1 MNWKTLL
8 FVLPFLA
15 TTISADASVSLEPVV
30 DSLSQPVFVGH
41 AGDQTGRLFIV
52 EQVGTIRIVDQGQ
65 LVVEPFL
72 DLSGKV
78 DFGGEKGLLGLA
90 FHPSY
95 AANGRFFVNFTHL
108 NGDDL
113 KTVVAEYARS
123 ATDPNRADPGSER
136 VLLEFDQPFGNHN
149 GGMLAFGKDG
159 FLYIS
164 TGDGGSGGDP
174 QRNGQNRSTLLGN
187 ILRINVD
194 QGDPYSV
201 PSDNPFVG
209 EQGVRGE
216 IWAYGFRNPWRF
228 SFDSATGRLFAGDV
242 GQNSWEEIDLVVKGG
257 NYGWN
262 VMEGNHCFSPS
273 NGCDQT
279 GLQLPITELDR
290 ANARSITGGYIY
302 RGQQRTEL
310 WGSYIFGDFSTG
322 IIWALTEDQE
332 GNWVRQ
338 EILRT
343 PHSISSFGEDE
354 NGELYV
360 LDYLGTL
367 YQLRFGWRLFFAQAG
382 DGETGAGSLSSGVVL
397 INNGS
402 SAVSGTVVFFSQ
414 DGVPR
419 VLTIGES
426 TADSFPFDLSPRS
439 SLVLQTS
446 GDADPLYVGWAEA
459 ATDVPISGSV
469 VYTLRDGQAEILT
482 EAGVSASPPGK
493 SFALAASR
501 SSDEGAETALAI
513 ANPSNNASVK
523 VLVQV
528 KKLDGSLV
536 GTDQIDLEPENQS
549 AFFISEIV
557 DLPGEFKGTVL
568 LDGTGDF
575 IATTL
580 RTVGRVHSASVAV
593 GQ

>member
-1 MNWKTLL
+1 MKWKTLL
-8 FVLPFLA
+8 LALPFLI
-15 TTISADASVSLEPVV
+15 TTVSADVSLSLEAVV

-52 EQVGTIRIVDQGQ
+52 EQAGTIRIVDQGQ
-65 LVVEPFL
+65 LVAEPFL
-72 DLSGKV
+72 DLSGEV

-95 AANGRFFVNFTHL
+95 AANGRFFVNYTRL
-108 NGDDL
+108 DGGDL
-113 KTVVAEYARS
+113 KTVVAEYTRS
-123 ATDPNRADPGSER
+123 ATDANRAEPGSET

-149 GGMLAFGKDG
+149 AGMLAFGKDG

-174 QRNGQNRSTLLGN
+174 QGNGQNRSTLLGN
-187 ILRINVD
+187 ILRIDVD
-194 QGDPYSV
+194 RGDPYSV

-216 IWAYGFRNPWRF
+216 IWAYGLRNPWRF
-228 SFDSATGRLFAGDV
+228 SFDSGTGRLFAGDV
-242 GQNSWEEIDLVVKGG
+242 GQSTWEEIDLVVKGG

-273 NGCDQT
+273 TGCDQT
-279 GLQLPITELDR
+279 GLEPPITELDR
-290 ANARSITGGYIY
+290 TNARSITGGYVY
-302 RGQQRTEL
+302 RGKQRTEL

-322 IIWALTEDQE
+322 IIWALTENQE
-332 GNWVRQ
+332 GSWVRQ

-354 NGELYV
+354 NGELYL
-360 LDYLGTL
+360 LDYSGTL

-382 DGETGAGSLSSGVVL
+382 DGATGAGSLSSGVVL
-397 INNGS
+397 INNGN
-402 SAVSGTVVFFSQ
+402 SAVSGTVRFFSQ
-414 DGVPR
+414 DGELR
-419 VLTIGES
+419 VLTIGNS
-426 TADSFPFDLSPRS
+426 TSDSFPFDLNPRS
-439 SLVLQTS
+439 SLVLQTT
-446 GDADPLYVGWAEA
+446 GDADPIYVGWAEA
-459 ATDVPISGSV
+459 ASDAPISGSV
-469 VYTLRDGQAEILT
+469 VYTLRDGQGEILT
-482 EAGVSASPPGK
+482 EAGVSASSPGR
-493 SFALAASR
+493 SFALAAGR
-501 SSDEGAETALAI
+501 SSGEGTETALAI

-528 KKLDGSLV
+528 KELDGSLA
-536 GTDQIDLEPENQS
+536 GTDQIDLAPENHS
-549 AFFISEIV
+549 AFFLSEIV
-557 DLPGEFKGTVL
+557 DLPAEFEGTVL

-593 GQ
+593 GE